1 MTNCEHLI
9 ENALVAILC
18 GNVILKNHLIK
29 NPTAL
34 AVGSSH
40 ISKFNEGNSWQAF

>member
-9 ENALVAILC
+9 ENALVAIRC
-18 GNVILKNHLIK
+18 GDVILKSRLIK
-29 NPTAL
+29 KPTAL

-40 ISKFNEGNSWQAF
+40 ISKFNEGRS

>member
-9 ENALVAILC
+9 ENALLAIRA
-18 GNVILKNHLIK
+18 GDVILKNHLIK

-40 ISKFNEGNSWQAF
+40 ISKFNEGSL